1 VYIIIGKE
9 IEQVEGELTEI
20 TPEMQRRIRIQKAR
34 EVAEAKTKED
44 LERIAEQRGYKKGW
58 VFHVLKQRKNEV
70 TSNI

>member
-1 VYIIIGKE
+1 
-9 IEQVEGELTEI
+9 
-20 TPEMQRRIRIQKAR
+20 MQRRIRIQKAR

-58 VFHVLKQRKNEV
+58 VFHVLKQRKNEA